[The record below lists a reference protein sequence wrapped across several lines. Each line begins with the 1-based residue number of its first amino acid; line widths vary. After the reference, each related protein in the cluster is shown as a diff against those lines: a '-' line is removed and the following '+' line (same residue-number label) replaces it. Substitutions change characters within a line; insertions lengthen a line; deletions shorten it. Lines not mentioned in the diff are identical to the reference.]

1 MSRVVVCR
9 PAWTPDDGRE
19 DGAALQAVRAALGGD
34 GQPADG
40 DPDLAPLPQT
50 DRGPQ
55 LQLRL
60 RPHRLRQLR
69 KEVGCQL
76 LWCYTFHTANFNGR
90 IFSVPPP
97 PIFLKN

>member
-69 KEVGCQL
+69 KEVGPSTLCFTPL
-76 LWCYTFHTANFNGR
+76 ILMGGSFLFHHHQF
-90 IFSVPPP
+90 
-97 PIFLKN
+97 FLKN